1 MGDTSFTPMYAFV
14 SDYQF
19 RPQSGRTFVE
29 EETITPE
36 REPRIDAVD
45 DGLSDSMD
53 EHSDWFEETRMYF
66 WSWNVH
72 NGNMYTKQDIL

>member
-1 MGDTSFTPMYAFV
+1 MLGSARIWDEHDAASGAVMGDTSFTPMYAFV
-14 SDYQF
+14 SNYEY
-19 RPQSGRTFVE
+19 RPSTAAMFAE

-53 EHSDWFEETRMYF
+53 EQSD
-66 WSWNVH
+66 
-72 NGNMYTKQDIL
+72 

>member
-53 EHSDWFEETRMYF
+53 EHSD
-66 WSWNVH
+66 
-72 NGNMYTKQDIL
+72 

>member
-14 SDYQF
+14 SNYEY
-19 RPQSGRTFVE
+19 RPSTAAMFAE

-53 EHSDWFEETRMYF
+53 EQSD
-66 WSWNVH
+66 
-72 NGNMYTKQDIL
+72 

>member
-14 SDYQF
+14 QNYQF
-19 RPQSGRTFVE
+19 RPNAVGLFIE

-36 REPRIDAVD
+36 REPRLDAVD

-53 EHSDWFEETRMYF
+53 EQSD
-66 WSWNVH
+66 
-72 NGNMYTKQDIL
+72 